1 MSAVPENRS
10 NGSTTSRRTVML
22 VEDETLLRKITG
34 DTLRDAGYRVLEAID
49 GVEALEELR
58 KTDDVGLLITDIK
71 MPRMDGYQLTRAA
84 LEIHPS
90 LQVVLVSG
98 YDPVPQQVLDAK
110 VRIIPK
116 PFDFDLLLILV
127 RTILGPGEALT
138 GGAAR

>member
-1 MSAVPENRS
+1 LTALKKVVQRENALS
-10 NGSTTSRRTVML
+10 QTVLL

-49 GVEALEELR
+49 GVEALEVLR
-58 KTDDVGLLITDIK
+58 QADDIGLLITDIK
-71 MPRMDGYQLTRAA
+71 MPRLDGYQLTRAA
-84 LEIHPS
+84 LEIHPD

-98 YDPVPQQVLDAK
+98 YDPVPQQIRDAK

-127 RTILGPGEALT
+127 RTILGP
-138 GGAAR
+138 AAD

>member
-1 MSAVPENRS
+1 
-10 NGSTTSRRTVML
+10 ML

-49 GVEALEELR
+49 GVEAIEILR

-84 LEIHPS
+84 LEVHPN

-98 YDPVPQQVLDAK
+98 YDPVPQQIHDAK

-127 RTILGPGEALT
+127 RTILGPGD
-138 GGAAR
+138 GSDSP

>member
-1 MSAVPENRS
+1 MNAVPENRS
-10 NGSTTSRRTVML
+10 NGAATSARTVML

-49 GVEALEELR
+49 GVEALEVLR

-127 RTILGPGEALT
+127 RTILGPGEALP

>member
-1 MSAVPENRS
+1 VTALQDDVPRGSALS
-10 NGSTTSRRTVML
+10 QTVLL

-49 GVEALEELR
+49 GAEALEVLR
-58 KTDDVGLLITDIK
+58 QTDDIGLLITDIK
-71 MPRMDGYQLTRAA
+71 MPRLDGYQLTRAA
-84 LEIHPS
+84 LETHPN

-98 YDPVPQQVLDAK
+98 YDPVPQQIRDAK

-127 RTILGPGEALT
+127 RTILGP
-138 GGAAR
+138 AAN